1 MLRGKC
7 LKTDCYFIKNVLV
20 FSQKCQHILSKTYAH
35 FILGRNLN

>member
-1 MLRGKC
+1 MLRVKC
-7 LKTDCYFIKNVLV
+7 LKTDCYFIKNVQV